1 MKKTRKEVKPMVLSF
16 LEEIDPDNI
25 KFGGVFYHHKK
36 IDSGNL
42 NRSILRQSEEARK
55 TNSKVDLPESA
66 FDLSNI
72 ISKSTQQVFDKFF
85 DFKEN
90 VNSFSALEE
99 SLKNEK
105 EEFIND
111 FLYSDT
117 VIMLPFNGFSLDYKE
132 LNEKTPLSLIVLT
145 HADIHVGFFTPRRF
159 LKEYLSKKAKV

>member
-1 MKKTRKEVKPMVLSF
+1 MKKTGKEVKPMVLSF
-16 LEEIDPDNI
+16 LEEIDPENI

-36 IDSGNL
+36 IKSGNL
-42 NRSILRQSEEARK
+42 NRSIIRQSEEARK

-72 ISKSTQQVFDKFF
+72 ISKSKQQVFDKFF

-90 VNSFSALEE
+90 VNPFSALEE